1 MLRTL
6 WTSKAGMNA
15 NQERL
20 DVISNNISNV
30 NTTGY
35 KKVEVG
41 FKDLLSESLD
51 RLGTPL
57 NDKDSVIGTGVKTS
71 EWFRSNIQGSLIQTA
86 ISTDIAIDG
95 EGYFRITSA
104 DGEAL

>member
-51 RLGTPL
+51 RLSKDEL
-57 NDKDSVIGTGVKTS
+57 N
-71 EWFRSNIQGSLIQTA
+71 A
-86 ISTDIAIDG
+86 IKR
-95 EGYFRITSA
+95 F
-104 DGEAL
+104 LK